1 MHICA
6 SQFSKFPGEA
16 CPRTPLEGARAG
28 PRRDRVAITSF
39 GVLEFHAPRDS
50 NPGSATGC
58 ILLISHCPCYA
69 LSLCSTVESAGQ
81 KTEPEC
87 VWSEI
92 ESQNLQ
98 ESDKNGNRRSMGKM
112 NSCLARKQ
120 KGVEDCLFLVC
131 LGFSNSSDGKNGEKQ
146 PTLHF

>member
-1 MHICA
+1 MAAA
-6 SQFSKFPGEA
+6 SFSLVIA
-16 CPRTPLEGARAG
+16 LAPL
-28 PRRDRVAITSF
+28 F
-39 GVLEFHAPRDS
+39 FLFF
-50 NPGSATGC
+50 
-58 ILLISHCPCYA
+58 YFF
-69 LSLCSTVESAGQ
+69 LSTGQ
-81 KTEPEC
+81 KTEPDC

-98 ESDKNGNRRSMGKM
+98 ESDKNGNRRSMGKI